1 MKYIVMEIQT
11 FDTGAIS
18 TPTYA
23 YDNRLAA
30 ESKYHALLSGA
41 ATSALPLHAVTL
53 MTSDGRM
60 VQSQS
65 YRHEVEATPEEEET
79 TPEE

>member
-23 YDNRLAA
+23 YDNRLTA

-41 ATSALPLHAVTL
+41 AISALPLHAVVL

>member
-23 YDNRLAA
+23 FDNRLSA

-41 ATSALPLHAVTL
+41 AISALPLHAVTL